1 MPCSVKLF
9 KKYHAACVFSYFS
22 YFALELKKEKFQ
34 KKVIQKLIVID
45 WKILNWRVKSKRR

>member
-45 WKILNWRVKSKRR
+45 